1 MSLLAK
7 RPASLPAGAGAP
19 RVLVAAAVT
28 VVLWASAFVVIR
40 GLGEHFGPG
49 SMALLRMAVG
59 SAVLG
64 AIAALSGARMPRL
77 RALPLI
83 GVWGISWFALYNLA
97 LNRAEVF
104 LDAGTAAV
112 LVNLAPLIVVVFGG
126 VFLREGFPGPLLI
139 GAPVSFLGVV
149 LIGSSSWT
157 GGEAMGGVVLAVA
170 AAFLYGGSALL
181 QKRLLRRTDAT
192 ALTFLGALAGTVALL
207 PWTGE
212 LAHDLAHASLPATM
226 GVVYLGVFPTGVAFT
241 TWAYVLARASAGK
254 TAAVTYVVP
263 AVVLVMSWL
272 LLAEVPTPVMLAGG
286 ALCLLGVFITRLPV
300 RRAPTGR
307 VSAAPDQ

>member
-1 MSLLAK
+1 MPLVAK
-7 RPASLPAGAGAP
+7 RPESLPAGAGSP
-19 RVLVAAAVT
+19 RVLGAAAVT

-64 AIAALSGARMPRL
+64 AIAALSGARMPSL
-77 RALPLI
+77 RDLPLI
-83 GVWGISWFALYNLA
+83 AVWGISWFSLYNLA
-97 LNRAEVF
+97 LNWAEVF
-104 LDAGTAAV
+104 LDAGTVAM
-112 LVNLAPLIVVVFGG
+112 LVNLAPLIVIVFGA

-157 GGEAMGGVVLAVA
+157 GSKAVGGVVLAVT

-181 QKRLLRRTDAT
+181 QKRLLRDADAT
-192 ALTFLGALAGTVALL
+192 ALTFLGALVGTAALL

-212 LAHDLAHASLPATM
+212 LVHDLAHASLPATL

-241 TWAYVLARASAGK
+241 TWAYVLSRTSAGR
-254 TAAVTYVVP
+254 TAATTYAVP

-272 LLAEVPTPVMLAGG
+272 LLAEIPTPVMFAGG
-286 ALCLLGVFITRLPV
+286 ALCLLGVFITRLPT
-300 RRAPTGR
+300 RRAPAGR
-307 VSAAPDQ
+307 VSAGPGQ